1 MKKKTVMELKYHHSA
16 AVAAVAVLIAVCET
30 LDSLISVS
38 IIRLT
43 LSVYFLQAHLPT
55 NCME

>member
-1 MKKKTVMELKYHHSA
+1 MELKYHHSV

>member
-1 MKKKTVMELKYHHSA
+1 MELKYHHSA
-16 AVAAVAVLIAVCET
+16 VVAAAAVLIAVCET